1 MVSSASLRTVST
13 LLIAATMLLLI
24 GGLGSDALAQ
34 ATSGIDFT
42 RGTNLGNSVVDW
54 IREYPMVWFFT
65 LAVIYLAISAAMG
78 RLDPSRIFFTLLAAF
93 IGFGVVRLVETLQ
106 SYFA

>member
-1 MVSSASLRTVST
+1 
-13 LLIAATMLLLI
+13 
-24 GGLGSDALAQ
+24 
-34 ATSGIDFT
+34 
-42 RGTNLGNSVVDW
+42 
-54 IREYPMVWFFT
+54 MVWFFT

>member
-1 MVSSASLRTVST
+1 MTVSLSPRAIST
-13 LLIAATMLLLI
+13 LLLVVSAFILFA
-24 GGLGSDALAQ
+24 GLPDAALAQ
-34 ATSGIDFT
+34 AASGIDFT

>member
-1 MVSSASLRTVST
+1 MKDFPMTSVSFRTIST
-13 LLIAATMLLLI
+13 MFIAVAAFMLLS
-24 GGLGSDALAQ
+24 GLCSDALAQ

-65 LAVIYLAISAAMG
+65 LAVICLAISAAMG
-78 RLDPSRIFFTLLAAF
+78 RLC
-93 IGFGVVRLVETLQ
+93 
-106 SYFA
+106 

>member
-1 MVSSASLRTVST
+1 MAFASFRTLTTMFVA
-13 LLIAATMLLLI
+13 LAAFMLIS
-24 GGLGSDALAQ
+24 GLCSDALAQ
-34 ATSGIDFT
+34 AASGIDFT